1 MDMLSVGLIRK
12 WWQELKADNDCG
24 NRETSAIELKTVLT
38 PFLLLSASI
47 LLSVGILIIEVY
59 LRAKKPLRNEK

>member
-47 LLSVGILIIEVY
+47 LLSAGILIIEVY